1 MNIMNNKEK
10 IRLAYGSTLMDGGY
24 TIWDSHDEC
33 YKGYIIG
40 GVEHGSSCD
49 KHGYN
54 SFTTLYVEYAVLLTE
69 NLFRESLL
77 KYKEGLQGG
86 TLIERVFAFGTWLK
100 GGQIHFDVVEWVET
114 KGEAEKLAI
123 KRGQKAYYDV
133 LNKKDIHPTKL

>member
-1 MNIMNNKEK
+1 MNTPKEK

-24 TIWDSHDEC
+24 TRWDQNQVC
-33 YKGYIIG
+33 YKGFIVG

-54 SFTTLYVEYAVLLTE
+54 SFTTLYVEYDILLTE
-69 NLFRESLL
+69 NLLRESLL
-77 KYKEGLQGG
+77 KYKESLQGR

-100 GGQIHFDVVEWVET
+100 GGQIHFDVVEWIET
-114 KGEAEKLAI
+114 KAEAEKLAI

-133 LNKKDIHPTKL
+133 LNKKDIYPTK